1 MSLNQFALLTFEEF
15 KEIFNM
21 KPYPN
26 KIQKISEE
34 KNTNKNIQYVKK
46 KNWVGTLDQSP
57 VRSVQTNCTAGYAI
71 ATAELLESWVLKT
84 RYTNS
89 QLSPQELLDCTW
101 SYKNNGCRGGLPS

>member
-46 KNWVGTLDQSP
+46 KIG
-57 VRSVQTNCTAGYAI
+57 
-71 ATAELLESWVLKT
+71 
-84 RYTNS
+84 
-89 QLSPQELLDCTW
+89 
-101 SYKNNGCRGGLPS
+101 